1 MQRRFNWG
9 SGNVSLR
16 LIISA
21 LVVTAVLG
29 AVAALATGIYFSVS
43 GNVVAQGR
51 AQAQAALRTAA
62 TVFVGSADGY
72 EVHWTAEGALD
83 RIAVWGLLPYRDH
96 SLVEAIS
103 RVTGAETSI
112 YTVDRESGGLVV
124 GTTTLTDSAARP
136 AIGDMLDPAGPVLE
150 ALAQNRPY
158 SAEENILGG
167 RYFTAYKQIVRDSE
181 IVGVLLVA
189 LPLAQVEQSLSDVID
204 IVLKISAAVTVVFG
218 GLGYLASLLITR
230 PIPRLVK
237 TMRQIAGGNY
247 QEPVPYTAR
256 TNEIGEIAKAVE
268 IFRHNG
274 ITMVAMTAEE
284 AANAETRRNDRH
296 HMMTTLQQEI
306 GLVIDA
312 AIRGDFSKQVTAEF
326 PDPEINA
333 LATGINKLVDSVS
346 LGLTETG
353 AVLAAMAEAD
363 LTKRVHGNFEGA
375 FARLR
380 DDTNTVVSKLSEIV
394 ADVQTTS
401 RGLRTATEEIMQ
413 GANDLSERTTRQA
426 ATIEETSAAVE
437 QLSGIVASNARQAQE
452 ASGNADNAV
461 ATAEQGGEVMA
472 MATAAM
478 GRILTSSDKISGI
491 IGVIDDIAF
500 QTNLLALNASV
511 EAARA
516 GEAGKGFA
524 VVAVEVRRLAQSAA
538 EASRDVKLLVEQS
551 AGEVRIGSKLVSE
564 AADKLTAMLDAT
576 RANSRLMDSIARRS
590 AEEAAAIEEVS
601 GAVRTMDEM
610 TQHNAAL
617 VEQTNAAITQTEAQ
631 ARRLDGIIDI
641 FTVDP
646 ESPERQFGPGVAGS
660 GTRSHGIGA
669 KPRLARDWRAA
680 G

>member
-9 SGNVSLR
+9 SVNVSLR

-83 RIAVWGLLPYRDH
+83 RITVWGLLPYRDH
-96 SLVEAIS
+96 SLVETIS

-136 AIGDMLDPAGPVLE
+136 AIGGMLDPAGPVMA
-150 ALAQNRPY
+150 ALTQNRPY
-158 SAEENILGG
+158 SAEETILGA
-167 RYFTAYKQIVRDSE
+167 RYFTAYKQIVRDE
-181 IVGVLLVA
+181 EVVGVLLVA
-189 LPLAQVEQSLSDVID
+189 LPLAQVEKSLSDVID
-204 IVLKISAAVTVVFG
+204 IVLKVSAAVTVLFG

-230 PIPRLVK
+230 PIPRLVR

-274 ITMVAMTAEE
+274 ITMVAMTTEE
-284 AANAETRRNDRH
+284 AANAERRRVERH
-296 HMMTTLQQEI
+296 DMMTALQREI
-306 GLVIDA
+306 GQVIGA

-401 RGLRTATEEIMQ
+401 RGLRKATEEIMQ

-437 QLSGIVASNARQAQE
+437 QLSGIVASNARQAEE
-452 ASGNADNAV
+452 ASGNADDAV

-478 GRILTSSDKISGI
+478 GRILTSSHEITGI

-564 AADKLTAMLDAT
+564 AADKLTAMLEAT

-641 FTVDP
+641 FAVDA
-646 ESPERQFGPGVAGS
+646 ESPERQFGSEAAGS
-660 GTRSHGIGA
+660 GTRSHGTGA
-669 KPRLARDWRAA
+669 KPRPARDWRAA
-680 G
+680 V

>member
-9 SGNVSLR
+9 SVNVSLR

-62 TVFVGSADGY
+62 TVFAGSADGY

-96 SLVEAIS
+96 SLVETIS

-136 AIGDMLDPAGPVLE
+136 AIGGMLDPAGPIMA
-150 ALAQNRPY
+150 ALNLNRPY
-158 SAEENILGG
+158 SAEETILGA
-167 RYFTAYKQIVRDSE
+167 RYFTAYKQIVRDE
-181 IVGVLLVA
+181 EVVGVLLVA
-189 LPLAQVEQSLSDVID
+189 LPLAQVEKSLSDVID
-204 IVLKISAAVTVVFG
+204 IVLKVSAAVTVLFG

-230 PIPRLVK
+230 PIPRLVR

-256 TNEIGEIAKAVE
+256 INEIGEIAKAVE

-274 ITMVAMTAEE
+274 ITMVAMTTEE
-284 AANAETRRNDRH
+284 AANAERRRVERND
-296 HMMTTLQQEI
+296 MMTALQREI
-306 GLVIDA
+306 GQVIGA
-312 AIRGDFSKQVTAEF
+312 AIRGDFSKQVTAQF

-401 RGLRTATEEIMQ
+401 RGLRKATEEIMQ

-437 QLSGIVASNARQAQE
+437 QLSGIVASNARQAEE
-452 ASGNADNAV
+452 ASGNADEAV

-478 GRILTSSDKISGI
+478 GRILTSSHEITGI

-564 AADKLTAMLDAT
+564 AADKLTAMLEAT
-576 RANSRLMDSIARRS
+576 RANSRLMDIIARRS

-617 VEQTNAAITQTEAQ
+617 VEQTNAAVTQTEAQ

-641 FTVDP
+641 FTVDA
-646 ESPERQFGPGVAGS
+646 ESPERQFSSEAAGS
-660 GTRSHGIGA
+660 GTRSHGTGA
-669 KPRLARDWRAA
+669 KPRPARDWRVAV
-680 G
+680 

>member
-1 MQRRFNWG
+1 MQGRFNWG

-29 AVAALATGIYFSVS
+29 AVATLATGIYFSVS

-72 EVHWTAEGALD
+72 EVHWTAEGSLD
-83 RIAVWGLLPYRDH
+83 QIAVWGLLPYRDH
-96 SLVEAIS
+96 SLVESIS

-112 YTVDRESGGLVV
+112 YTIDRERGGLMV
-124 GTTTLTDSAARP
+124 GTTTLTDSGAQP
-136 AIGDMLDPAGPVLE
+136 AIGAMLDPAGPIMA
-150 ALAQNRPY
+150 ALAQNQPY
-158 SAEENILGG
+158 STEETILGG
-167 RYFTAYKQIVRDSE
+167 RYFTAYKQIVRDAE

-189 LPLAQVEQSLSDVID
+189 LPLAQVEKSLSDVID

-218 GLGYLASLLITR
+218 GLGYLASLHITR

-237 TMRQIAGGNY
+237 TMRQIAGANY

-274 ITMVAMTAEE
+274 IAMVAMTTEE
-284 AANAETRRNDRH
+284 AANAERRRVERH
-296 HMMTTLQQEI
+296 DMMTALQQEI
-306 GLVIDA
+306 GQVIDA

-401 RGLRTATEEIMQ
+401 RGLRKATEEIMQ

-437 QLSGIVASNARQAQE
+437 QLSGIVASNARQAEE
-452 ASGNADNAV
+452 ASGNAGDAV

-478 GRILTSSDKISGI
+478 GRILTSSDEITGI

-564 AADKLTAMLDAT
+564 AADKLTAMLEAT

-641 FTVDP
+641 FTIDP
-646 ESPERQFGPGVAGS
+646 ESPEKQFGSGAAGS
-660 GTRSHGIGA
+660 STRSHGTGA
-669 KPRLARDWRAA
+669 KPRPARDWRAA

>member
-72 EVHWTAEGALD
+72 EVHWTAKGALD
-83 RIAVWGLLPYRDH
+83 RIEVWGLLPYRDH
-96 SLVEAIS
+96 SLVETIS

-124 GTTTLTDSAARP
+124 GTTTLTDSAARSD
-136 AIGDMLDPAGPVLE
+136 IGGMLDPAGPIMA
-150 ALAQNRPY
+150 ALTQNRPY
-158 SAEENILGG
+158 SAEETILGA
-167 RYFTAYKQIVRDSE
+167 RYFTAYKQIVRDDE
-181 IVGVLLVA
+181 VVGVLLVA
-189 LPLAQVEQSLSDVID
+189 LPLAQVEKSLSDVID
-204 IVLKISAAVTVVFG
+204 IVLKVSAAVTVLFG

-230 PIPRLVK
+230 PIPRLVR

-274 ITMVAMTAEE
+274 ITMVAMTTEE
-284 AANAETRRNDRH
+284 AANAETRRVERH
-296 HMMTTLQQEI
+296 DMMTALQREI
-306 GLVIDA
+306 GQVIDA
-312 AIRGDFSKQVTAEF
+312 AIRGDLSKQVTAEF

-333 LATGINKLVDSVS
+333 LATGINKLVESVS

-353 AVLAAMAEAD
+353 AVLAGMAEAD

-401 RGLRTATEEIMQ
+401 RGLRTATEEIMH

-478 GRILTSSDKISGI
+478 GRILTSSDQITGI

-538 EASRDVKLLVEQS
+538 VASRDVKLLVEQS

-646 ESPERQFGPGVAGS
+646 ESPEKQFGSGAAGS
-660 GTRSHGIGA
+660 GTRSHETGV
-669 KPRLARDWRAA
+669 KPRPARDWRAA

>member
-1 MQRRFNWG
+1 M
-9 SGNVSLR
+9 
-16 LIISA
+16 
-21 LVVTAVLG
+21 
-29 AVAALATGIYFSVS
+29 AALT
-43 GNVVAQGR
+43 
-51 AQAQAALRTAA
+51 
-62 TVFVGSADGY
+62 
-72 EVHWTAEGALD
+72 
-83 RIAVWGLLPYRDH
+83 
-96 SLVEAIS
+96 
-103 RVTGAETSI
+103 
-112 YTVDRESGGLVV
+112 
-124 GTTTLTDSAARP
+124 
-136 AIGDMLDPAGPVLE
+136 
-150 ALAQNRPY
+150 QNRPY
-158 SAEENILGG
+158 SAEETILGA
-167 RYFTAYKQIVRDSE
+167 RYFTAYKQIVRDDE
-181 IVGVLLVA
+181 VVGILLVA
-189 LPLAQVEQSLSDVID
+189 LPLAQVEKSLSDVID
-204 IVLKISAAVTVVFG
+204 IVLKVSAAVTVLFG

-274 ITMVAMTAEE
+274 IAMVAMTAEE
-284 AANAETRRNDRH
+284 AANADRRRAERH
-296 HMMTTLQQEI
+296 DMMTTLQREI
-306 GLVIDA
+306 GQVINT
-312 AIRGDFSKQVTAEF
+312 AIRGDFSKQVVAEF
-326 PDPEINA
+326 PDPEIDA
-333 LATGINKLVDSVS
+333 LASGINTLVDSVS
-346 LGLTETG
+346 LGLSETG

-461 ATAEQGGEVMA
+461 VTAEQGGKVMA

-478 GRILTSSDKISGI
+478 DRILTSSDQISGI

-551 AGEVRIGSKLVSE
+551 AGEVRIGSRLVSE

-601 GAVRTMDEM
+601 GAVRAMDEM

-646 ESPERQFGPGVAGS
+646 ESPEKQFGSGAAGS
-660 GTRSHGIGA
+660 GTPSHETGA
-669 KPRLARDWRAA
+669 KPRPARDWRAA